1 MSFLRRLA
9 LIALMVTPPPFALA
23 EPVPLYLHQVVGV
36 AENDSLNIRSR
47 PDAGAEILGTLPPN
61 SFIDVLETSP
71 NGRWAMVTYDFTT
84 GWVSARYLRIAEGQ
98 NPANGPPSLPGVLM
112 CQSSSPSWEASLS
125 AQGGL
130 ITYEL
135 ADGSPWYKG
144 AEGTRRRVA
153 PVTRLTTGSGR
164 SYDKFLFTAGQYTG
178 VLTRARCVDEE
189 TASQYAWG
197 LDLITAQGLLS
208 GCCTAT
214 QP

>member
-1 MSFLRRLA
+1 MRFLRLLT
-9 LIALMVTPPPFALA
+9 LIALMATPVFSQAD
-23 EPVPLYLHQVVGV
+23 PVPLYLHQVVGV
-36 AENDSLNIRSR
+36 AENDSLNIRSQ
-47 PDAGAEILGTLPPN
+47 PDAGAEILGTLPPG
-61 SFIDVLETSP
+61 SFIDVLGTSP
-71 NGRWAMVTYDFTT
+71 DGRWAMVTHDFTT

-98 NPANGPPSLPGVLM
+98 NPANGAPPLPGELM

-125 AQGGL
+125 AQGGF